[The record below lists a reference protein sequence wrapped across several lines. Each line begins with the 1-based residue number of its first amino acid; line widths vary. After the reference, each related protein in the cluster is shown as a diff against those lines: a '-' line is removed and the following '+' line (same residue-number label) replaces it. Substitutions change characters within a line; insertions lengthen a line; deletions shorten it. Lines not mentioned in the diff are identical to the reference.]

1 MKTRTTSTTS
11 WRAKSYIYIYMIL
24 DIQCNGVAFSR
35 SILTRSSLGSPY
47 LLSALICKKESGQ
60 PRSFGFPS
68 QQFLPIPLSWWAE
81 IGSVLGCFCAAGS
94 GSDRLFSEA
103 SSW

>member
-1 MKTRTTSTTS
+1 METRVLPYETV
-11 WRAKSYIYIYMIL
+11 IIIP
-24 DIQCNGVAFSR
+24 

-68 QQFLPIPLSWWAE
+68 QQFLPIPLSWWDRAFPSRFSFDPPTVRVYGGGV
-81 IGSVLGCFCAAGS
+81 IGFAVAFYLCSRS
-94 GSDRLFSEA
+94 GVFDP
-103 SSW
+103 